1 MRIPRTGLA
10 SMHGQAITGARRIN
24 ILFQAGV
31 SMMLFLLCGAASSAK
46 AQEIQFGIEGSIRR
60 ENGSVF
66 FDVLSSRTDVVTVS
80 IGVTFRF

>member
-31 SMMLFLLCGAASSAK
+31 SMIGFK
-46 AQEIQFGIEGSIRR
+46 Y
-60 ENGSVF
+60 
-66 FDVLSSRTDVVTVS
+66 LSTTTTILND
-80 IGVTFRF
+80 